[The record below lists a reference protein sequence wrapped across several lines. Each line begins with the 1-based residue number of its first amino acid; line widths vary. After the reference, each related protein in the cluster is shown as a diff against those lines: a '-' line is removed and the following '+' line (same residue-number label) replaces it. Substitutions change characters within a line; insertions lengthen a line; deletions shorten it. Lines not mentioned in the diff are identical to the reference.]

1 VGHALGLRHNFRA
14 STGVTRA
21 QLRDPAF
28 TAKNG
33 VSNSVMD
40 YNALNLPLE
49 GETVA
54 SYHMATLG
62 AYDLWAIEYGYKQFP
77 PGTDAATEKAE
88 LAKLAAQSATDGRLA
103 YATDEDVAGIDP
115 RVNQRDLGDNPQAF
129 AQRQLKLA
137 RELWTR
143 TQKRE
148 LAADDDFSI
157 YRRNLQRGLNSFAAA
172 VPMLTKYVGGTYTSR
187 ALAGANQPLLV
198 PVPAAEQRT
207 ALDVLLNEVFASQ
220 SFKFDPAF
228 MSRLGVDHFGL
239 RYRTLSNVDFSLSNA
254 VLGIQRGALDN
265 LMGDTLAAKFADAE
279 FKVANPKE
287 LLSYAE
293 VQQRISQAVWA
304 ELKGNKAGDIDSL
317 RRNLQREHLR
327 RVAAGVLRSASMAP
341 ADVRG
346 VHRQVALQ
354 LESQLKAALASPVW
368 NATAKAHLADS
379 LATLGEALK
388 APLVK
393 QGV

>member
-1 VGHALGLRHNFRA
+1 
-14 STGVTRA
+14 
-21 QLRDPAF
+21 
-28 TAKNG
+28 
-33 VSNSVMD
+33 
-40 YNALNLPLE
+40 
-49 GETVA
+49 
-54 SYHMATLG
+54 
-62 AYDLWAIEYGYKQFP
+62 
-77 PGTDAATEKAE
+77 
-88 LAKLAAQSATDGRLA
+88 
-103 YATDEDVAGIDP
+103 
-115 RVNQRDLGDNPQAF
+115 
-129 AQRQLKLA
+129 
-137 RELWTR
+137 
-143 TQKRE
+143 
-148 LAADDDFSI
+148 
-157 YRRNLQRGLNSFAAA
+157 
-172 VPMLTKYVGGTYTSR
+172 
-187 ALAGANQPLLV
+187 
-198 PVPAAEQRT
+198 
-207 ALDVLLNEVFASQ
+207 
-220 SFKFDPAF
+220 
-228 MSRLGVDHFGL
+228 
-239 RYRTLSNVDFSLSNA
+239 
-254 VLGIQRGALDN
+254 
-265 LMGDTLAAKFADAE
+265 MGDTLAAKFADAE